1 MKREDK
7 IKVIAKSLNK
17 RTFGL
22 SLLKEENLWLA
33 TVILDDLEAASKKR
47 REAKKAD
54 KASSAKSDK
63 KSAKKSKKK

>member
-22 SLLKEENLWLA
+22 SLQKEENLWLA
-33 TVILDDLEAASKKR
+33 TVILDDLEAAAKKR
-47 REAKKAD
+47 RDAKKAE
-54 KASSAKSDK
+54 KATSSK
-63 KSAKKSKKK
+63 KSSSKSKQKSKK